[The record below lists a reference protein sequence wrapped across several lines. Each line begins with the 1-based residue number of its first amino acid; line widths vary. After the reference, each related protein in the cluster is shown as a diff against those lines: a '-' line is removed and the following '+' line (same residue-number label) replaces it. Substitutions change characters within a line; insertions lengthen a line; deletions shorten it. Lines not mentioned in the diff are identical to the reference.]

1 MSTKRE
7 TLINL
12 YKKYGL
18 EKEDVFKHQHFTI
31 ITRSGI
37 EKIIRAMN
45 ITVNY
50 DVENST
56 PEYCLVKAYGT
67 MGDVTIETLGSAKH
81 GNTPTSKGDGNT
93 TSWYVAEVAEKRAM
107 SRVCLKLAGLYEL
120 GHMGFDEIEGV
131 KVPTLSQ
138 QRSSEIKRLCDEL
151 SDNSCS
157 LDRAREI
164 VAEMQ
169 EREDENPNSY
179 WMAVINHAVKVFGD
193 SVVTGNTR
201 LDGQLEYRGD
211 TYGED

>member
-18 EKEDVFKHQHFTI
+18 EKEDVFKHPHYTI

-37 EKIIRAMN
+37 EKIMRAMD
-45 ITVNY
+45 IKISY
-50 DVENST
+50 DVENSQ
-56 PEYCLVKAYGT
+56 PDYCLLKAYGT

-131 KVPTLSQ
+131 KPPTRSQ
-138 QRSSEIKRLCDEL
+138 QISTEVNRLCDEL
-151 SDNSCS
+151 KDNSCT
-157 LDRAREI
+157 LVRAKEI
-164 VAEMQ
+164 MEDMQ
-169 EREDENPNSY
+169 EREAENPNSP
-179 WMAVINHAVKVFGD
+179 WLAVIDVAMNVFGD
-193 SVVTGNTR
+193 LSHQEVEVS
-201 LDGQLEYRGD
+201 DG
-211 TYGED
+211 

>member
-56 PEYCLVKAYGT
+56 PDYCLVKAYGT

-107 SRVCLKLAGLYEL
+107 SRICLKLAGLYEL
-120 GHMGFDEIEGV
+120 GHMGEEESEDF
-131 KVPTLSQ
+131 KRPTRSQ
-138 QRSSEIKRLCDEL
+138 QIGLEVNRLCDEL
-151 SDNSCS
+151 KDNSCT
-157 LDRAREI
+157 LERAKEI
-164 VAEMQ
+164 MTDMQ
-169 EREDENPNSY
+169 ERESENPNSP
-179 WMAVINHAVKVFGD
+179 WVAVIDVAIDMFGD
-193 SVVTGNTR
+193 LSHQEVEPNFLHSR
-201 LDGQLEYRGD
+201 YEN
-211 TYGED
+211 E

>member
-56 PEYCLVKAYGT
+56 PDYCLVKAYGT

-93 TSWYVAEVAEKRAM
+93 TSWYVGEVAEKRSM

-131 KVPTLSQ
+131 RVPTKSQ
-138 QRSSEIKRLCDEL
+138 QTSDEVKRLCDEL
-151 SDNSCS
+151 KDNSCT
-157 LDRAREI
+157 LVRAKEI
-164 VAEMQ
+164 MEDMQ
-169 EREDENPNSY
+169 EREAENPNSP
-179 WMAVINHAVKVFGD
+179 WLAVIDVAMNVFGD
-193 SVVTGNTR
+193 LSHQEVEVS
-201 LDGQLEYRGD
+201 DE
-211 TYGED
+211 

>member
-37 EKIIRAMN
+37 EKIMRAMDIR
-45 ITVNY
+45 ITY
-50 DVENST
+50 DVITGESDF
-56 PEYCLVKAYGT
+56 CLVKATGT

-93 TSWYVAEVAEKRAM
+93 TSWYVGEVAEKRAM

-131 KVPTLSQ
+131 KVPTKSQ
-138 QRSSEIKRLCDEL
+138 QTSDEVKRLCDEL
-151 SDNSCS
+151 KDNSCT
-157 LDRAREI
+157 LVRAKEI
-164 VAEMQ
+164 MEDMQ
-169 EREDENPNSY
+169 ERESENPNSP
-179 WMAVINHAVKVFGD
+179 WLAVIDVAMNVFGD
-193 SVVTGNTR
+193 LSHQEVEVF
-201 LDGQLEYRGD
+201 DE
-211 TYGED
+211 